1 MRMEDEFLWDA
12 TQRKAR
18 RAGNYSNTNTNNNN
32 EDN

>member
-18 RAGNYSNTNTNNNN
+18 RAGNYSNTNKTNRS
-32 EDN
+32 